1 MPVCTRDMS
10 MADSVITVENVGK
23 RFRLK
28 HSSSQTLKAAAVDFL
43 RGRRQPARDFWALK
57 DVCFTVKRGE
67 TLGIIGAN
75 GAGKSTLMALVS
87 GTMQP
92 TTGKITASGSI
103 SSLLELG
110 AGFHPELTGRE
121 NVFLYG
127 AIMGLSRK
135 QMTARFDAIVDFA
148 ELSDWIDEPVKHYS
162 SGMYVRLGF
171 AVAVE
176 VAPDILLIDEV
187 LAVGDAAFQR
197 KCLDRMKDFRTS
209 GRTMVIISHDLPTI
223 TSVSDRILF
232 LEQGTVHGIGTPSG
246 IVEDYQ
252 EFVRRKQ
259 AMGAQR
265 VWGTQEVVIEEV
277 ELSGTSG
284 GKTDK
289 FKSGEPL
296 IARVRYSAKH
306 PVARPVFGFSASDL
320 NGRIVYGNNTQIE
333 KFDIPQINGRGEV
346 VLKIDNLSLSRGSY
360 LLSFS
365 VHSEDHLTNYC
376 RLDNTYEI
384 RVTAASDFEGCYMP
398 CRWSKG

>member
-1 MPVCTRDMS
+1 

-365 VHSEDHLTNYC
+365 VLSLIH
-376 RLDNTYEI
+376 I
-384 RVTAASDFEGCYMP
+384 
-398 CRWSKG
+398 

>member
-1 MPVCTRDMS
+1 MDDTI
-10 MADSVITVENVGK
+10 ITVQNVGK

-28 HSSSQTLKAAAVDFL
+28 HCASRTIKATVLDFI
-43 RGRRQPARDFWALK
+43 RGRRRAASEFWALK

-75 GAGKSTLMALVS
+75 GAGKSTLMALIS
-87 GTMQP
+87 GTMPP
-92 TTGKITASGSI
+92 TNGTITTEGSI

-127 AIMGLSRK
+127 AIMGLTRK
-135 QMTARFDAIVDFA
+135 QMNKRFDAIVEFS
-148 ELSDWIDEPVKHYS
+148 ELDKWIDEPVKHYS

-176 VAPDILLIDEV
+176 VDPEVLLIDEV

-197 KCLDRMKDFRTS
+197 KCLERMKEFRS
-209 GRTMVIISHDLPTI
+209 AGKTMVIISHDMPTI

-232 LEQGTVHGIGTPSG
+232 LDAGTVHGIGTPSG

-259 AMGAQR
+259 AAGAKR
-265 VWGTQEVVIEEV
+265 VWGTQEVVIEDI
-277 ELSGTSG
+277 ELANAGRQR
-284 GKTDK
+284 TDK
-289 FKSGEPL
+289 FSCGEAL
-296 IARVRYSAKH
+296 VARVRYTTKH
-306 PVARPVFGFSASDL
+306 PVLRPVFGFSVADL
-320 NGRIVYGNNTQIE
+320 NGRVIYGNNTQIE
-333 KFDIPQINGRGEV
+333 KFAIPVIDGKGEIE
-346 VLKIDNLSLSRGSY
+346 LRIDRISMAQGSY
-360 LLSFS
+360 LMSFS

-376 RLDNTYEI
+376 RFDNTHEI
-384 RVTAASDFEGCYMP
+384 RVTADTCFEGCYMP
-398 CRWSKG
+398 CRWSLG